1 MLLLINADVCVAVV
15 VDVVS
20 VVDQDKLA
28 DLSIAFCSSLIGLYM
43 PVLFFKHQRNILDCS
58 FAITAL
64 LHLQT
69 KRKDL
74 KKGFHITCVA
84 VWRAVAGRHGG
95 PFQLSFFAFHPNC
108 RDLFGRRSFGQCL
121 NWLSHTISAC
131 T

>member
-1 MLLLINADVCVAVV
+1 MLLMHNAADVCVAVV

-20 VVDQDKLA
+20 VVDEDKLA
-28 DLSIAFCSSLIGLYM
+28 DLSLAFCSSLIGPSM
-43 PVLFFKHQRNILDCS
+43 PVLFFKHQRNI

-64 LHLQT
+64 LYLQT